1 MRGLQNKVGI
11 VAGGAPGNIG
21 GATAIR
27 LAQEGMK
34 VVVADLKAAA
44 AQAVVDEIKSAGG
57 YAVAR
62 GFDITDESA
71 YKSLIEFTSSE
82 LGGLDALFN
91 VAADLSAGTIG
102 RDTDVLSVPVDVWQ
116 RTIDVTLTGYMY
128 GIRHA
133 LPLLIARGGGSIVN
147 TMSSEVWMG
156 EGQRVAYQTAKSGL
170 IGLNR
175 HTATVGGKHG
185 VRSNIVAPGVTL
197 TGAAL
202 KILNQEYRDQIL
214 ASVRSTR
221 LGVPEDIAAMVAFLF
236 SDDAAYVNGQTILVD
251 GGANLT

>member
-1 MRGLQNKVGI
+1 LTLEENTMRGLRDKVAI
-11 VAGGAPGNIG
+11 VAGAAPGNIG

-34 VVVADLKAAA
+34 VIVADLNAAA
-44 AQAVVDEIKSAGG
+44 AQVVVDAIKSAGG

-71 YKSLIEFTSSE
+71 YKELIGFTARE

-91 VAADLSAGTIG
+91 VAADLSSGTIG
-102 RDTDVLSVPVDVWQ
+102 RDTDVLSVPLDVWQ

-133 LPLLIARGGGSIVN
+133 LPLLIARRGGSIVN

-156 EGQRVAYQTAKSGL
+156 EGQRVAYQTAKSA
-170 IGLNR
+170 R
-175 HTATVGGKHG
+175 
-185 VRSNIVAPGVTL
+185 
-197 TGAAL
+197 
-202 KILNQEYRDQIL
+202 
-214 ASVRSTR
+214 
-221 LGVPEDIAAMVAFLF
+221 
-236 SDDAAYVNGQTILVD
+236 
-251 GGANLT
+251 